1 MKRSGL
7 YAMMLGGILMAS
19 CTDNIYDAPRV
30 ETVQKEYARSF
41 QDLIGGPVAR
51 TQDFVV
57 AKQDSVS
64 VTLAAAGDVKI
75 YTRNGQKNSYQLV
88 GHYEDLSAGAHVL
101 KFDTPEDV
109 VEFAVEA
116 GCVVK
121 KTAGEALSFDNTPF
135 SRTYMKGEEENVFS
149 VFEEESGDSII
160 KVFTIAEIKA
170 FGDILPPG
178 RITLSDGTITSSVQR
193 ILDGSIGDDVHIDFK
208 VQNDLNKVVRVY
220 PVYWIASY
228 RHEFG
233 IFTYTVDGEI
243 DQKYPIYR
251 SRLGEDVQV
260 SFDGANS
267 WENATVTDSPI
278 YAYYLDEYQR
288 GTETEPNPVPTH
300 VRSRGFR
307 VTLPTDGQVYGFY
320 IDVYPKNDTDPDT
333 NKHYFEADAPTYQWY
348 SDAKFN
354 SDDSFHAAFFE
365 ADVPG
370 TNRKRTFLG
379 FEDNVPW
386 DRTTNKGG
394 DEDLNDFMF
403 IVEPEPTII
412 DHTEHE
418 WILAAE
424 DLGDLDDFDFND
436 VVVSVS
442 KLAGQTEMNVTAKA
456 AGGTLPVWLTY
467 NDQVVKPEG
476 VEDDGEFH
484 SWFSGSN
491 SPDEEGLYPMLN
503 TGRSS
508 KRDGKT
514 AVIKDVPKTYSIT
527 HFSKPDPETGFKGF
541 QLKVEREDGTFD
553 YITLPA
559 HDPENGV
566 VGMAPQMM
574 CLPGGWKWPLER
586 VKMVDAYPQFGE
598 WGTGYQTTLDWQ
610 NNYNAGKVVSY

>member
-1 MKRSGL
+1 MKKSSF
-7 YAMMLGGILMAS
+7 YAMMLSGILLAS
-19 CTDNIYDAPRV
+19 CTDNIYDSPRV

-41 QDLIGGPVAR
+41 QELIGGPVSR

-64 VTLAAAGDVKI
+64 VTLAASGDVKI
-75 YTRNGQKNSYQLV
+75 YTRNGQNSYQLV
-88 GHYEDLSAGAHVL
+88 GHYEDLSAGTHML
-101 KFDTPEDV
+101 KFDAPEDV
-109 VEFAVEA
+109 VDFAVEA

-121 KTAGEALSFDNTPF
+121 KSAGEALSFNNTPF
-135 SRTYMKGEEENVFS
+135 SRTYMKGEQEDVFS
-149 VFEEESGDSII
+149 VFEENGDSII
-160 KVFTIAEIKA
+160 KVFTIDEIKA

-178 RITLSDGTITSSVQR
+178 RITQDDGTITSSVER
-193 ILDGSIGDDVHIDFK
+193 ILNGYFDDEVHIDFK
-208 VQNDLNKVVRVY
+208 VQNDLTKVVRVY
-220 PVYWIASY
+220 PVYWIAGF

-243 DQKYPIYR
+243 DQKFPIYR
-251 SRLGEDVQV
+251 SRLGDDVQV
-260 SFDGANS
+260 SYDEKKT

-278 YAYYLDEYQR
+278 YAYYLSPTQR
-288 GTETEPNPVPTH
+288 GNEYNDPVPTH

-307 VTLPTDGQVYGFY
+307 VTLPTDGQAYGFY
-320 IDVYPKNDTDPDT
+320 IDVYPKTDTDPDT
-333 NKHYFEADAPTYQWY
+333 DKHYFEAAAPTYQWY

-370 TNRKRTFLG
+370 TNGTVKRTFLG
-379 FEDNVPW
+379 FEDNIPW
-386 DRTTNKGG
+386 DRTTGEGG

-436 VVVSVS
+436 VVVSVN
-442 KLAGQTEMNVTAKA
+442 KLAGQTTMKVKALA
-456 AGGTLPVWLTY
+456 AGGTLPVWLTF
-467 NDQVVKPEG
+467 NDNVVKPESL
-476 VEDDGEFH
+476 EDDGEFH

-491 SPDEEGLYPMLN
+491 AAGEDGLYPMLN

-508 KRDGKT
+508 KRDGMT
-514 AVIKDVPKTYSIT
+514 ATITGVAKTYSIT
-527 HFSKPDPETGFKGF
+527 QFSKPDPETGFNGF
-541 QLKVEREDGTFD
+541 RLKVVREDGTYD

-559 HDPENGV
+559 HDPENGL
-566 VGMAPQMM
+566 VGVAPQMM
-574 CLPGGWKWPLER
+574 CLPGGWKWPKER
-586 VKMVDAYPQFGE
+586 VNMVEAYPLFGE

-610 NNYNAGKVVSY
+610 KTYDAEKVISY